1 MTQEDFN
8 ESVLNY
14 CTIDEQ
20 IKALT
25 KQKNELKDKVC
36 AYMDEMGIDK
46 VQVPSYTL
54 TRSVSQRT
62 TVDEDMLLTVVK
74 GWHVNDTEGLI
85 KTKEYVDTD
94 VLEDLTYKGIV
105 TPTEL
110 KGLEACRKVT
120 EVVTLRPSKR
130 KGG

>member
-8 ESVLNY
+8 ETVFDY
-14 CTIDEQ
+14 CEIDEQ
-20 IKALT
+20 IKTLT
-25 KQKNELKDKVC
+25 KQKNALKDKIC
-36 AYMDEMGIDK
+36 AYMDEGGIDK
-46 VQVPSYTL
+46 AVVQGYSL

-62 TVDEDMLLTVVK
+62 TVDEDKLVTVVK
-74 GWHVNDTEGLI
+74 GWHIKGTDGLI
-85 KTKEYVDTD
+85 KTKEYIDTD
-94 VLEDLTYKGIV
+94 VLEDLTYKGLV

-110 KGLEACRKVT
+110 KELETCRKVT